1 MIRSLAIQTIV
12 IAFASALCT
21 VGVCVAAGKSAQ
33 ESWLEYR
40 NRLLADPAVIAYFDF
55 QEAAGDTLNN
65 RAKATPELKGIIR
78 GATRVNGM
86 WPGKGALSFAG
97 NACVEIP
104 HHPSLFP
111 LDREKGGTGELTIEV
126 WLNARTTQEAGII
139 DKWSAGW
146 GVEDPKTGEG
156 GAPYALWISTKKVMG
171 IISGKTQNPVARD
184 EADLATDAWVH
195 LVFTV
200 DGSHLSLYKNGVLAG
215 QAPRTVIPMDK
226 GKPLLI
232 GCMKPGVFGF
242 QGLIQE
248 VALYNRALAGKEVG
262 EHYDAI
268 RRIMTETQVQ
278 QLQVLQ
284 KEISAL
290 EAQVE
295 PAAIKGELSRLL
307 LLSKEKLS
315 PVLSKLQ
322 SGASLEPEEWKRCS
336 EDVSRI
342 KADFDKIVWKAR
354 LSVLLKQL

>member
-1 MIRSLAIQTIV
+1 MIRSIAIHTIV
-12 IAFASALCT
+12 VATALCT
-21 VGVCVAAGKSAQ
+21 VGACGAAEKSAQ
-33 ESWLEYR
+33 QSWQEYR
-40 NRLLADPAVIAYFDF
+40 SRLLADPALIAYYDF
-55 QEAAGDTLNN
+55 QEGAGDVLGN
-65 RAKATPELKGIIR
+65 RATAIPELRGVIR
-78 GATRVNGM
+78 GATWATGM
-86 WPGKGALSFAG
+86 WPGKGALSFTGSAG
-97 NACVEIP
+97 VEIP
-104 HHPSLFP
+104 HHPRLFP

-126 WLNARTTQEAGII
+126 WLNARTTQEAGIV

-171 IISGKTQNPVARD
+171 MISGKTQNPVARD
-184 EADLATDAWVH
+184 EADLATDVWVH

-200 DGSHLSLYKNGVLAG
+200 DGSHLSLYRNGALAG
-215 QAPRTVIPMDK
+215 EAPRMVIPVDK

-248 VALYNRALAGKEVG
+248 VALYNRALAGREVG

-268 RRIMTETQVQ
+268 RRIVTEAHVQ
-278 QLQVLQ
+278 QLEALQ
-284 KEISAL
+284 KEISVL
-290 EAQVE
+290 ESQVE
-295 PAAIKGELSRLL
+295 GPAVKGELSRLL
-307 LLSKEKLS
+307 LLSKEKLA

-322 SGASLEPEEWKRCS
+322 GGASLEPEEWKRCG

-342 KADFDKIVWKAR
+342 KTDFDKIVWKAR